1 MKYYYNVSHAAM
13 IFDIQCEKNVGHRVD
28 LDFLLTES

>member
-1 MKYYYNVSHAAM
+1 MTFNDVSHAAM
-13 IFDIQCEKNVGHRVD
+13 IFDIQCEKNVGHGVD